1 MFSFLLAIIYICFIS
16 LGLPDSL
23 LGAAWPTIY
32 QDFNV
37 PVSYAGIISITISG
51 TTIISSL
58 LSDKLTKKF
67 TPGLVTSVSI
77 VMTSFALLGFSIS
90 NSFWLLLVFAVP
102 YGLGAGGVDACL
114 NNYVALHYKSKH
126 MSWLHAMWGLGA
138 TISPYIMGYALTDG
152 TGWNQGYL
160 IVSLIQF
167 SLSIIVFTTLPKWKK
182 NNDNIVK
189 ENSKSLSFKEVFM
202 IPGAVTCFIMFFCY
216 CALEQT
222 AMLWASSYL
231 VQNNHLNEE
240 TAAMLASL
248 FCIGITLGRIING
261 FLTFKLN
268 DKSLIRLGSLI
279 LLVAV
284 GMLFIPTTV
293 TTIIGF
299 VLIGLGCA
307 PIYPSIIHSTP
318 NLFGVENSQ
327 AMIGVQM
334 AFAYLGSLSM
344 PPLFGLVA
352 NHISISLLPIYLIII
367 LILMIVMHEIT
378 NNLTKEKRLS

>member
-1 MFSFLLAIIYICFIS
+1 
-16 LGLPDSL
+16 
-23 LGAAWPTIY
+23 
-32 QDFNV
+32 
-37 PVSYAGIISITISG
+37 
-51 TTIISSL
+51 
-58 LSDKLTKKF
+58 LSDKVTKKF
-67 TPGLVTSVSI
+67 ASGTVTCVSI
-77 VMTSFALLGFSIS
+77 LLTATALIGFSIS
-90 NSFWLLLVFAVP
+90 TEFWMLILFAIP
-102 YGLGAGGVDACL
+102 YGLGAGGVDAAL
-114 NNYVALHYKSKH
+114 NNYVALNYESKH
-126 MSWLHAMWGLGA
+126 MSWLHAMWGVGA
-138 TISPYIMGYALTDG
+138 TISPYIMGYALTNG
-152 TGWNQGYL
+152 SGWNQGYL

-189 ENSKSLSFKEVFM
+189 ENSRSLSFKEVFM

-268 DKSLIRLGSLI
+268 DKYLIRLGSLI

-284 GMLFIPTTV
+284 GMLFIPTTI

>member
-77 VMTSFALLGFSIS
+77 VMTALALLGFFIS

-138 TISPYIMGYALTDG
+138 TISPYIMCYALTDG